1 MTRTSQRLLALYLA
15 CLVALAALGAHN
27 QLQHYRHE
35 VLLGQKSSLQA
46 QLSGLRQEAADVTG
60 ALAVRHWALSQGM
73 IAAPEA
79 LNLREV
85 AAAPAPTPLVP
96 QGKLELYTLWR

>member
-27 QLQHYRHE
+27 QLRYLEHE
-35 VLLGQKSSLQA
+35 DLLKQKSTLQA
-46 QLSGLRQEAADVTG
+46 QLSLLRQEAASVTG
-60 ALAVRHWALSQGM
+60 ALAVRNWAAGRGM

-79 LNLREV
+79 LNVRNVE
-85 AAAPAPTPLVP
+85 AAPAPYIPVP

>member
-27 QLQHYRHE
+27 QLRHLE
-35 VLLGQKSSLQA
+35 HEDLLVQKSTLQA
-46 QLSGLRQEAADVTG
+46 QLSLLRQEAAGVTG
-60 ALAVRHWALSQGM
+60 ALAVRNWALGRGM

-79 LNLREV
+79 LNIRAV
-85 AAAPAPTPLVP
+85 AAAPAPTPPVP
-96 QGKLELYTLWR
+96 RGELELYTLWR